1 MKKVYLAG
9 GISDIARKE
18 YQRNMARKIRLAGAY
33 EVYAAAEND
42 SINDKSNDP
51 TPLDIYNADI
61 SALRSS
67 DMFVQT
73 ISGGNED
80 GTNYESGVIAGI
92 NEERVRFSE
101 TLNKVMYTML
111 TSDDI
116 DEMLNT
122 IFQELFDFYEAP
134 IEVLA
139 YTINERQLEPQFYK
153 GERDD
158 IIGIPSG
165 GYNHLILGGIDKWG
179 KFVGLEKDLLK
190 SLDNDN
196 EI

>member
-42 SINDKSNDP
+42 SINDKSNNP

-67 DMFVQT
+67 DMFIQT

-92 NEERVRFSE
+92 NEERVRFRE
-101 TLNKVMYTML
+101 TLDKVVGIIACNLPY
-111 TSDDI
+111 
-116 DEMLNT
+116 
-122 IFQELFDFYEAP
+122 
-134 IEVLA
+134 
-139 YTINERQLEPQFYK
+139 
-153 GERDD
+153 
-158 IIGIPSG
+158 IGIQNSLLLP
-165 GYNHLILGGIDKWG
+165 ILFSKN
-179 KFVGLEKDLLK
+179 
-190 SLDNDN
+190 LDCDSC
-196 EI
+196 IL